1 MLAPFPCFCLT
12 LVVYQIVTLKS
23 STGLWLG
30 RTVGK
35 GKLCWSRLAQTN
47 EKTPRWLGVV
57 GERWYWIFVL
67 GYCQYFSAVFGY

>member
-1 MLAPFPCFCLT
+1 
-12 LVVYQIVTLKS
+12 
-23 STGLWLG
+23 
-30 RTVGK
+30 VGK
-35 GKLCWSRLAQTN
+35 RKLCWSRLAQTN